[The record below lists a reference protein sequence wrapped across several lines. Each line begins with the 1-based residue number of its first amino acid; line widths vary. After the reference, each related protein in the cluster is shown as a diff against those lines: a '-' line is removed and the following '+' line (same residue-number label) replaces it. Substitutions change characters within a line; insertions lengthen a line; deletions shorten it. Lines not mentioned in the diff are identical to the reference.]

1 MAIQFISKQGRVQE
15 ALERRVKRVERLEDS
30 EFKDRAL
37 QALETGN
44 FPKAQFPERKVWESQ
59 IRVGTRGDT
68 IAEFIGSN
76 NFAQQFVERQRYEVE
91 VGRDMEPTIYD
102 SIYSITVDP
111 TLPKKVS
118 IYRLGTAGV
127 VFEDIKEGQPVK
139 FASVSESDVAVSMV
153 HKGVGLEYSE
163 DLFMYNELFRVA
175 NLERQFGVAHNAM
188 LNHVHMDPI
197 INASGMTGDNAT
209 DGTALT
215 SFKVT
220 DSLPY
225 KYLRTIEAAIQTAS
239 TDKKN
244 PRRGPYALVSSS
256 GDVFT
261 IERALSPVPQ
271 EGISSQ
277 SSARTRIQRVVE
289 YDGWTG
295 TRGSKETAYAG
306 VPAGTAYLVHIA
318 DRMYDFQSYFK
329 HELRRQEDMGDLIRF
344 IMARTV
350 WDVRFGVFA
359 DPKRAVHKITWPV
372 AASGAS

>member
-1 MAIQFISKQGRVQE
+1 MAIQFISKQARVQE
-15 ALERRVKRVERLEDS
+15 ALNRRIKRVERLENSD
-30 EFKDRAL
+30 FKDRAL

-44 FPKAQFPERKVWESQ
+44 FPKAQFPDRKVWENQ
-59 IRVGTRGDT
+59 IRVGTRGDA
-68 IAEFIGSN
+68 IAEFVGTD
-76 NFAQQFVERQRYEVE
+76 NFAKQFVERQRYEVE

-111 TLPKKVS
+111 TLPQKVS

-139 FASVSESDVAVSMV
+139 FASVNASDVAVSMV
-153 HKGVGLEYSE
+153 HKGVGLEYTE
-163 DLFMYNELFRVA
+163 DLFLYNELFRVA

-197 INASGMTGDNAT
+197 INASGLTGNNAT

-215 SFKVT
+215 TFKVS

-239 TDKKN
+239 TDKTN
-244 PRRGPYALVSSS
+244 PRRGPYALVTSS

-295 TRGSKETAYAG
+295 TRGNKQTAYAG
-306 VPAGTAYLVHIA
+306 VASGTAYLVHIA

-329 HELRRQEDMGDLIRF
+329 HELRRQEDMGDLVRF